1 MTIALPWACAR
12 SELVCRIALNGG
24 GIVGDDT
31 AMSTPGQQ
39 LSSVQ
44 HIVQLMLENR
54 SFDHMLG
61 FLYSDKTGPG
71 GQPFEGLTGTESNA
85 DASGT
90 AVTVYKIDT
99 SQPGG
104 YFAPGADPGEGYAN
118 TNAQLFGNG
127 KAPTP
132 PMATMSGF
140 VTNFAAAITFD
151 EQNHRNSLPG
161 TVASDIMGVFA
172 PESLPVMSGLAKGF
186 AVCDHWYSSVPTETF
201 PNRAFACAATS
212 QGHMN
217 DATASYT
224 VQSIF
229 GLLTAHHLSWKIYG
243 YNAEPLTRANFPDTQ
258 NAPDTSFGKFADF
271 QADCAAG
278 TLPAYSFLEPSW
290 GSAGNSQHPN
300 YDVAL
305 GEALIE
311 QVYQAVRGGPGWNQ
325 TLLLITYDEHGGLYD
340 HVAPPT
346 SAVPP
351 DNSPGE
357 FGFDF
362 RRFGVRVPA
371 VLVSPLI
378 APGTIFNV
386 PAGSMPIDHTS
397 VLKTIEVRWGL
408 PSLTA
413 RDAAAPDLGAVLT
426 LSTPRTDDPIAGV
439 VAPTASGPNP
449 AAGEVSQLQ
458 QLHAQMIS
466 NLPVPVDQLLDKP
479 KLTNQHTPQDF
490 ANYIDTRADTW
501 KSARD
506 SGQAPGGPAALQGP
520 GGPQG
525 SGGPQGADKPQ

>member
-1 MTIALPWACAR
+1 MP
-12 SELVCRIALNGG
+12 SN
-24 GIVGDDT
+24 
-31 AMSTPGQQ
+31 Q

-61 FLYSDKTGPG
+61 FLYPGKAGPNG
-71 GQPFEGLTGTESNA
+71 EPFEGLAGTESNT
-85 DASGT
+85 DGSGN
-90 AVTVYKIDT
+90 VVSVYPIDT
-99 SQPGG
+99 TKPGA
-104 YFAPGADPGEGYAN
+104 YFMPGADPGEGYAN
-118 TNAQLFGNG
+118 TNAQLFGTG
-127 KAPTP
+127 KAPAP
-132 PMATMSGF
+132 PVATMSGF

-151 EQNHRNSLPG
+151 EQNHRTPLAG
-161 TVASDIMGVFA
+161 TVASDIMGVFT
-172 PESLPVMSGLAKGF
+172 PESLPVMSGLAGGF

-201 PNRAFACAATS
+201 PNRAFACAGTS

-229 GLLTAHHLSWKIYG
+229 GLMSAHSLSWKIYG

-258 NAPDTSFGKFADF
+258 SAPDTNFGKFADF
-271 QADCAAG
+271 QADCANG

-305 GEALIE
+305 GEGLIQ
-311 QVYQAVRGGPGWNQ
+311 QVYQALRGGPGWDQ
-325 TLLLITYDEHGGLYD
+325 TLLIISYDEHGGLYD
-340 HVAPPT
+340 HVPPPAN
-346 SAVPP
+346 AVPP
-351 DNSPGE
+351 DDSPGE

-378 APGTIFNV
+378 AAGTIFNV
-386 PAGSMPIDHTS
+386 PAGSTPIDHTS

-413 RDAAAPDLGAVLT
+413 RDAAAPDLGDVLT
-426 LSTPRTDDPIAGV
+426 LTTPRTDDPIAGV
-439 VAPTASGPNP
+439 VAPTAAGQNP

-479 KLTNQHTPQDF
+479 KLANQRTPQDF
-490 ANYIDTRADTW
+490 AGYIETRADTW

-506 SGQAPGGPAALQGP
+506 RGAAPGGPAESQGTAS
-520 GGPQG
+520 QG
-525 SGGPQGADKPQ
+525 DEQPR